1 MRDPLTAGSRTPPRI
16 VWRIRPH
23 DWSFVDH
30 EHVGRHTITMPYAMA
45 QFRISIAKAHGV
57 STMPKP
63 HWRGHWRGA

>member
-1 MRDPLTAGSRTPPRI
+1 